1 MYIVYRKYNASPLRS
16 ELFQNVSLQS
26 FTLEEGTLLDESK
39 LFIFYNKDPIAKKDD
54 LSIYEYLVNNDD
66 NQGLE
71 KGKYIYAT
79 AFAKRKRIHS
89 NGSVNR
95 FSENEIE
102 VLTKFWNNY
111 FDGKNFTLKYF
122 NADLTTLQQI
132 AQAVNIKFKGIE
144 RAELPVKGSDL
155 DEDQVLLHSPL
166 NEIKSEQSTGL
177 LAALIGTLNEKSSKI
192 SNNAKKLAQIKK
204 HDLLKKEVFKQ
215 NMHEVNMKKIKS
227 VRVANELTEEDRKD
241 ILLHSS
247 KKHVNEVEGT
257 KDIDITQVK
266 MI

>member
-1 MYIVYRKYNASPLRS
+1 MYIVYRKYNVNPLRS

-89 NGSVNR
+89 NGSLNR

-102 VLTKFWNNY
+102 VLTKFWNSY

-122 NADLTTLQQI
+122 NAEIEDLE
-132 AQAVNIKFKGIE
+132 AFAKAVNIKIDMNYVYKEDPDDIFEEHQYFVTTKDK
-144 RAELPVKGSDL
+144 PQFTL
-155 DEDQVLLHSPL
+155 D
-166 NEIKSEQSTGL
+166 
-177 LAALIGTLNEKSSKI
+177 
-192 SNNAKKLAQIKK
+192 
-204 HDLLKKEVFKQ
+204 
-215 NMHEVNMKKIKS
+215 
-227 VRVANELTEEDRKD
+227 ANE
-241 ILLHSS
+241 
-247 KKHVNEVEGT
+247 NENIIFQTGE
-257 KDIDITQVK
+257 
-266 MI
+266 